1 MCNQIIRAVFSDVD
15 GTLLNSDRR
24 ITRRTLDA
32 LHMLRDQNIPFVI
45 ISARGPSGL
54 YPILRDYDLTC
65 PIICFSGALI
75 LSEKRE
81 VLWQKSFP
89 GYRAQEVVAH
99 LAACRFDMSVGLYSY
114 DDWMVADK
122 SDPRILREEQ
132 IVKAQA
138 RQMDFRT
145 LPCDFDVH
153 KILCI
158 CSPKQTD
165 TAERSLKDR
174 FPDLSIVKSSDM
186 LLEIMAGQVNKA
198 EAVKR
203 LCSLWAVNVQDAAA
217 FGDNYNDVEMLE
229 TVGHGFLMGNAPEP
243 LLKRIPRITKDNDH
257 DGIYEA
263 LRTVVQW

>member
-1 MCNQIIRAVFSDVD
+1 MCNRIIQVVFSDVD
-15 GTLLNSDRR
+15 GTLLNSVRR
-24 ITRRTLDA
+24 ITPRTLA
-32 LHMLRDQNIPFVI
+32 AVHMLEDKNIPFVI
-45 ISARGPSGL
+45 ISARSPSGV
-54 YPILRDYDLTC
+54 YPILREYDLKC
-65 PIICFSGALI
+65 PVICFSGALI

-89 GYRAQEVVAH
+89 GYRAQEVIAH

-114 DDWMVADK
+114 DNWMVADK

-138 RQMDFRT
+138 RQMDFSA
-145 LPCDFDVH
+145 LPYDFDVH

-158 CSPKQTD
+158 CSPEQTD
-165 TAERSLKDR
+165 AAEQSLKAH
-174 FPDLSIVKSSDM
+174 FPYLSVVKSSDI

-198 EAVKR
+198 EAVKK
-203 LCSLWAVNVQDAAA
+203 LCSLWAVDVQDAAA

-243 LLKRIPRITKDNDH
+243 LLKRMPCITKDNDH
-257 DGIYEA
+257 DGIYEV
-263 LRTVVQW
+263 LRAIVR